1 MATFKDIAKL
11 AGVSYGTVSNVLN
24 GKSNVSA
31 AKIHKVEEAAKQ
43 LGYVTNTQAKDLRKG
58 RSNRIYVITPDFS
71 EERYHELME
80 GVAESARAAGKE
92 LFCISS
98 DNDPMEEKAILDKLV
113 PMKPLAVILAS
124 CTPGGPPCR
133 PDSIPLYLAFRT
145 AQERKE
151 PFSYFGF
158 DFFAAGKAL
167 AEEAWNQNCRSFALF
182 RGDTRFSDEKAF
194 GDGIASALT
203 ARSASWES
211 FSFSTGREIRGAF
224 PLCATRHFD
233 AIFASSVQAA
243 RALREALYYQDK
255 GEGNHTRIFFLSGK
269 STSFPEGT
277 RDQDMRPFRLN
288 YRLCGKRIVERILSG
303 ASTTTRTI
311 IPSDGFAPALQK
323 REAQRREKSIRFLT
337 LKSPTTEALKLI
349 LPSFTRETG
358 ISVIID
364 DYDARTLN
372 RKLLEGKQEC
382 GDTDIIRLDM
392 AYLPDVGPLVLRP
405 LDFLSEPFL
414 SVFKTLDKPLPDEFL
429 SVNGTPYTL
438 PLDISVQMLFYRKDL
453 FENVLIKRQFK
464 EMTGYDLKPPA
475 TYEAFDRISQFFTRS
490 CNPNSPTE
498 FGTVCSCSSP
508 QICGCD
514 ILPRLDALGWV
525 PTGGTT
531 FGDEALLQKGMSDYL
546 ASFTIS
552 AKNTNGWWDIAM
564 QDFIDGKVAMV
575 SVYSNYASYLVTL
588 DASAV
593 NGRIGFARLPG
604 KKPLLGGGI
613 VGIGKGCAHLK
624 ETLTFL
630 SWLYSPRIA
639 SLVTS
644 LGGFIDSTC
653 VYENTELPHAYPWL
667 ESLRSYLK
675 EGKRRQAGQSPRY
688 TTHRFEQI
696 LGAAVQSIVTGKK
709 NIPDAIKEARTEFM
723 ADCV

>member
-24 GKSNVSA
+24 GKCNVSA
-31 AKIHKVEEAAKQ
+31 AKIHKVEEAAKR

-80 GVAESARAAGKE
+80 GIAESARAAGKD

-98 DNDPMEEKAILDKLV
+98 DNNPMEEKAILDKLV
-113 PMKPLAVILAS
+113 PMKPLAIILAS
-124 CTPGGPPCR
+124 CIPKGPSCR

-145 AQERKE
+145 AQELKE

-158 DFFAAGKAL
+158 DFSAVGKAL
-167 AEEAWNQNCRSFALF
+167 VEEAWNQNCRSFALF
-182 RGDTRFSDEKAF
+182 CGDTRFSDEKAF
-194 GDGIASALT
+194 GDGIASAL
-203 ARSASWES
+203 SAHSALWETY
-211 FSFSTGREIRGAF
+211 SFSTGREIRGAF
-224 PLCATRHFD
+224 PLCASNHFD
-233 AIFASSVQAA
+233 AIFASTVQAA
-243 RALREALYYQDK
+243 QALREALYYQDDGDGK
-255 GEGNHTRIFFLSGK
+255 HTRIYFPAGK
-269 STSFPEGT
+269 GSSFVE
-277 RDQDMRPFRLN
+277 DVQNMRPFHLN
-288 YRLCGKRIVERILSG
+288 YRLCGKRIVDQILSD
-303 ASTTTRTI
+303 ASVTTQTI
-311 IPSDGFAPALQK
+311 IPPDGFAPALRKQEVP
-323 REAQRREKSIRFLT
+323 RPGNSIRFLT
-337 LKSPTTEALKLI
+337 LKSPTTEALKLV
-349 LPSFTRETG
+349 LPSFARETG
-358 ISVIID
+358 ISVVIED
-364 DYDARTLN
+364 HDARTLN
-372 RKLLEGKQEC
+372 RKILEDGHESKEA
-382 GDTDIIRLDM
+382 DIIRMDM
-392 AYLPDVGPLVLRP
+392 AYLPDVGPRILRP
-405 LDFLSEPFL
+405 LDFLSDPFR
-414 SVFKTLDKPLPDEFL
+414 SIFETLDKPLPDEFL
-429 SVNGTPYTL
+429 SVNGIPYTL

-453 FENVLIKRQFK
+453 FENVLLKRQFK
-464 EMTGYDLKPPA
+464 EMMGYDLKPPT
-475 TYEAFDRISQFFTRS
+475 TYEDFDCISQFFTRS

-531 FGDEALLQKGMSDYL
+531 FGDEALLRKGLGDYL

-552 AKNTNGWWDIAM
+552 AKNTKGWWDVAM
-564 QDFIDGKVAMV
+564 QNFIDGKVAMV
-575 SVYSNYASYLVTL
+575 SVYSNYASHLVHL

-593 NGRIGFARLPG
+593 NGQIGFARLPG

-613 VGIGKGCAHLK
+613 VGIGKDSRHLK

-653 VYENTELPHAYPWL
+653 VYEDTELLHAYPWL
-667 ESLRSYLK
+667 ESLRTYLK
-675 EGKRRQAGQSPRY
+675 EGKRRQPGQGPRF
-688 TTHRFEQI
+688 TTPRFEQI
-696 LGAAVQSIVTGKK
+696 LGTATQNVVSGAMDIAQ
-709 NIPDAIKEARTEFM
+709 AIGEARIRFM
-723 ADCV
+723 SDCV